1 MFFTSKKYHQI
12 PYNRNPVKILK
23 SLHLTEKD
31 IDNLIELL
39 PPAMS
44 SIAHICQLVYKFMGL
59 LDLWTCDRN
68 DPHCAFGDTI
78 GKWES
83 ILEQPYHL

>member
-1 MFFTSKKYHQI
+1 
-12 PYNRNPVKILK
+12 
-23 SLHLTEKD
+23 
-31 IDNLIELL
+31 
-39 PPAMS
+39 
-44 SIAHICQLVYKFMGL
+44 MGL